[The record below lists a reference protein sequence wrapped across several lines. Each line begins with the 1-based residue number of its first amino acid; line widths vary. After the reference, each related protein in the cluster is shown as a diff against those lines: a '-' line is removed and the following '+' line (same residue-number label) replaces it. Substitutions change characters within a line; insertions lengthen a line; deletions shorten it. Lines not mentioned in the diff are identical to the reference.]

1 MAPTGDGG
9 ASVGGGE
16 PDGVAS
22 LDAEPPDASGD
33 VAGAVGAGAATGMGA
48 TGGVCVVA
56 TGTAAVGSGEATVA
70 LGSGDAE
77 GRSGNIV
84 VGSTYPYS
92 SVVLRMPRWTC
103 GSVTPASSLGP
114 IVPTP
119 SPSTT
124 DAPLVTAMEPR
135 WVSVTDQP
143 SVVSIVTH
151 RPLPGTTPTNE
162 TTPAVGARTTDASDP
177 ATSTPRW

>member
-1 MAPTGDGG
+1 
-9 ASVGGGE
+9 
-16 PDGVAS
+16 
-22 LDAEPPDASGD
+22 
-33 VAGAVGAGAATGMGA
+33 MGA

-119 SPSTT
+119 SPSATVAPFVTT
-124 DAPLVTAMEPR
+124 VVPR
-135 WVSVTDQP
+135 CVSVTDQP
-143 SVVSIVTH
+143 SPVSTVTDC
-151 RPLPGTTPTNE
+151 PLPGTEPTKL
-162 TTPAVGARTTDASDP
+162 TTPGAGARTSSPASP
-177 ATSTPRW
+177 PMSTPRC